1 MRKAKLSIFLKIIRK
16 ILLYTNTT
24 KKKKINV
31 TEMKL
36 EEDHNHDCDCEH
48 HHNSNVKQKE
58 LSHACPTST
67 MVEKLLEKLKEDK
80 ELK

>member
-1 MRKAKLSIFLKIIRK
+1 
-16 ILLYTNTT
+16 
-24 KKKKINV
+24 
-31 TEMKL
+31 MKL